1 MFSRVS
7 NKFKHRIKLFLMHLY
22 WNDCPGFIKR
32 GILNNDD
39 PTDAQLWKWIGLL
52 WFQSTEGKRWSMFHM
67 RKSNV
72 GDFLAPFTAIK
83 STERHFLFLAGYICM
98 WRSLHSPLCSPS
110 LSRRSIK
117 VGYIWELGLIFAR
130 LVGLAC
136 MLYCAGT
143 WFPFYISQTVH
154 SLTDR
159 FFSCTQIRTDLSRP
173 STYTKLNR
181 EEKVWDMYIFI

>member
-7 NKFKHRIKLFLMHLY
+7 NKFKHWIKLFLMHLY

-52 WFQSTEGKRWSMFHM
+52 WFQSTEGKRWSMLYM
-67 RKSNV
+67 RKSKV

-83 STERHFLFLAGYICM
+83 TVLCLLLLDKCSTEHHFLFLAGYIRM

-110 LSRRSIK
+110 VSRRSIK
-117 VGYIWELGLIFAR
+117 VGYIWELGLIFAT
-130 LVGLAC
+130 LMTGLYAILC
-136 MLYCAGT
+136 WNMI
-143 WFPFYISQTVH
+143 PFLHFTHSSQ
-154 SLTDR
+154 
-159 FFSCTQIRTDLSRP
+159 F
-173 STYTKLNR
+173 NG
-181 EEKVWDMYIFI
+181 